1 MTVDTLDI
9 IRFPYALY
17 EQGRFGGVGFKI
29 TIGMFFE
36 FQEVRPSYAYV
47 KKSLIRMLPLS
58 SKTVEEQCWMER

>member
-1 MTVDTLDI
+1 M
-9 IRFPYALY
+9 
-17 EQGRFGGVGFKI
+17 GFKI

-36 FQEVRPSYAYV
+36 FQEVRPFYAYV